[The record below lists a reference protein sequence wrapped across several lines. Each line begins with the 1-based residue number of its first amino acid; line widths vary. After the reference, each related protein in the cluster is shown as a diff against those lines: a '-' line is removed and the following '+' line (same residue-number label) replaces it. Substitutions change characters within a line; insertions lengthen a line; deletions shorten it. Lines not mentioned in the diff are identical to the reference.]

1 MNMKSRTEHPIVMA
15 VLLFVFSI
23 VISFAITYLL
33 WWVIT
38 LLLGIPFVMNH
49 VFVIY
54 LLKMIFSPINYDM
67 KN

>member
-15 VLLFVFSI
+15 ILLFVFSI
-23 VISFAITYLL
+23 VISFAVTCFL

-54 LLKMIFSPINYDM
+54 LLKMIFSPVDYNI

>member
-1 MNMKSRTEHPIVMA
+1 MNMKSRTEHPIVMT

-38 LLLGIPFVMNH
+38 LLLGIPFVINH
-49 VFVIY
+49 VFAIY